1 MLVPLNAKIPVL
13 VLVNDPPEPLMIP
26 LNVKVVP
33 EETSIVLPELTV
45 TAFVAVTVAVP
56 CNVPKAP
63 IAMVPVPKPL
73 ALFVLTV
80 PAEIA
85 VPPV

>member
-1 MLVPLNAKIPVL
+1 MLPLKAKIPVL
-13 VLVNDPPEPLMIP
+13 VLVNDPSKPLITP

-33 EETSIVLPELTV
+33 EETSIVLPELNV

-56 CNVPKAP
+56 CNVPEAP

-73 ALFVLTV
+73 ALLVLRV
-80 PAEIA
+80 PAEI
-85 VPPV
+85 VEPPV